1 MGNRKQWCGES
12 LGRNQVK
19 GSCPRVS
26 PGPDSGT
33 APTTLSSSV
42 PPTPGTQPGCHL
54 PTTPAASSPFHL
66 SGPEPALESP
76 DGTFLDLVPR
86 FFFRPVIKTPKQAQP
101 PASLS
106 RHLA

>member
-26 PGPDSGT
+26 PGPDSGST

-54 PTTPAASSPFHL
+54 PTTPWPPF
-66 SGPEPALESP
+66 
-76 DGTFLDLVPR
+76 TFLALSQHSRNSDGAR
-86 FFFRPVIKTPKQAQP
+86 FPGPCA
-101 PASLS
+101 
-106 RHLA
+106 